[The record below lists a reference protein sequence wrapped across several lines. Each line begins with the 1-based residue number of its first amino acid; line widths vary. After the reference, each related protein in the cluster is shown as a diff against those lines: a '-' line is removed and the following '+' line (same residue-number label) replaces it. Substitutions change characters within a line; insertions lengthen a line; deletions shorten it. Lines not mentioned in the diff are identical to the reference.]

1 MKTAIRIHPSPFRR
15 VALAVMIAAAIAP
28 AAHAVSDAHPIAS
41 TVMFGTTGIASMD
54 HYANGHAK
62 ATLESL
68 RPIDR
73 IPPDA
78 QRSMIPVELQ
88 ENHRRHLGVSV
99 PEGSAVGTSNAPLIS
114 IEDARRTVSFGD
126 DADGP
131 YVMAGYFLPTE
142 TEPDRRPWMR
152 AVFAGGGPI
161 DVEFDLRSAT
171 RAAQGL
177 ALREV
182 AAIDAKHIYFLAAA
196 DDGRTR
202 LLMADYTFTRLPD
215 RVSP

>member
-1 MKTAIRIHPSPFRR
+1 MNRELRIHPLPFCR
-15 VALAVMIAAAIAP
+15 VMLAVMIAAPSAFAGH
-28 AAHAVSDAHPIAS
+28 AAGDAHPIAT

-54 HYANGHAK
+54 HYANGHAR
-62 ATLESL
+62 AALENL
-68 RPIDR
+68 RPTDR
-73 IPPDA
+73 IPAEA

-99 PEGSAVGTSNAPLIS
+99 PEGGSVGSSNAPLIS

-161 DVEFDLRSAT
+161 DVEFDVHSAA

-182 AAIDAKHIYFLAAA
+182 TAIDAKHIYFLAA
-196 DDGRTR
+196 GGNGWIR
-202 LLMADYTFTRLPD
+202 LLVADYTITKLPD